1 MRNLFRLIVKNY
13 FILLFVLLE
22 GLSLLFIFQF
32 NPYQKSVFVNFS
44 RNLNGAIYSQFG
56 TIREYLAL
64 KKENDF
70 LHLENTRLRNE
81 LSRLPRVEKQVNPD
95 TVITDTVSG
104 RWQYYF
110 IPADVINNSY
120 NKQYNY
126 LTLNKGRKQGVEK
139 DMAVISNGGVTGIV
153 AGVSDNFAT
162 VIPVLNRNFRVGS
175 KIERND
181 YFGILQWEGDSP
193 LSASLNEIPL
203 HVEVEKGDRIVTS
216 GFSAIFPPGIPV
228 GEVEDIKVDEG
239 NFYTISVSL
248 FVDFRNLKHVNVI
261 GNIYQEEKNTLEN
274 SLGYD

>member
-13 FILLFVLLE
+13 FILLFILLE

-44 RNLNGAIYSQFG
+44 RNLNGTIYSQFG
-56 TIREYLAL
+56 TIREYFAL
-64 KKENDF
+64 KQENDL

-81 LSRLPRVEKQVNPD
+81 LSRLPVVEKQVMPD
-95 TVITDTVSG
+95 TTLTDTTAG

-153 AGVSDNFAT
+153 TGVSDNFST

-181 YFGILQWEGDSP
+181 YFGILQWEGESP
-193 LSASLNEIPL
+193 VRASLKEIPL

-216 GFSAIFPPGIPV
+216 GYSAIFPPGIPV
-228 GEVEDIKVDEG
+228 GAVENIKVEEG
-239 NFYTISVSL
+239 NFYNISVSL
-248 FVDFRNLKHVNVI
+248 FVDFRNLKHVSII
-261 GNIYQEEKNTLEN
+261 GNIYQEEKNNLEN
-274 SLGYD
+274 SFGYD